1 MAVDRATLLA
11 WIKPSPP
18 SAEEMAAAARLAPG
32 DCEIYGEKLNAIL
45 DEAADVFV
53 RTGVSSMLHSGDL
66 VVGIYDPAGNM
77 VAASCGVY
85 LHAVTAQLP
94 VKFVCSQ
101 FQTEPTVGIHEGDIF
116 Y

>member
-1 MAVDRATLLA
+1 MGVDRATLLA

-18 SAEEMAAAARLAPG
+18 SAEELAAAARLAPG
-32 DCEIYGEKLNAIL
+32 DCEIYSEKLNAIL

-85 LHAVTAQLP
+85 LHAVSAQLP
-94 VKFVCSQ
+94 VKFVDFFGKGNACDS
-101 FQTEPTVGIHEGDIF
+101 
-116 Y
+116 